1 MWRRPIRWRWS
12 ARLTASSVLLALAG
26 CAAQLPAGG
35 LAFGLLGDTP
45 YSEGEI
51 RRLDLLIDDINAT
64 PLAFVVHVGDI
75 GSSRQA
81 CGDDWL
87 QARKRQFAR
96 ILHPFVLLP
105 GDNEWTDCRDPVER
119 LRVWRKVFCGYSLRT
134 EIQKGEY
141 CEHVRW
147 ESGGLVFVALNV
159 PGSNNNVRH
168 PEHGPRMAAVTA
180 WLDEAA
186 KLAESRDGLVVL
198 MQANPFISL
207 PRDGYAD
214 LRQKLFLLGEK
225 LPGRIVLVHGDTHT
239 WQDDEP
245 LPGVRRIVVWG
256 SPFVSWL
263 GVAIAGGRLGASAP
277 RHR

>member
-1 MWRRPIRWRWS
+1 LKKPIRFRWF
-12 ARLTASSVLLALAG
+12 ARLTAFSVLAG
-26 CAAQLPAGG
+26 CAALPEGG
-35 LAFGLLGDTP
+35 VAFGLLGDTP
-45 YSEGEI
+45 YSESEVE
-51 RRLDLLIDDINAT
+51 RLDRLIDDINAA

-81 CGDDWL
+81 CVDDWL

-96 ILHPFVLLP
+96 IRHPFVLLP

-119 LRVWRKVFCGYSLRT
+119 LAQWRKLFCMEKRNLSV
-134 EIQKGEY
+134 EKQKGPY
-141 CEHVRW
+141 CEHIRW
-147 ESGGLVFVALNV
+147 EAGGFVFVALNV
-159 PGSNNNVRH
+159 PGSNNNIRH
-168 PEHGPRMAAVTA
+168 PEHGPRMAAVAA

-198 MQANPFISL
+198 MQANPFIIL

-245 LPGVRRIVVWG
+245 LPGVRRIEVWG

-277 RHR
+277 RYR